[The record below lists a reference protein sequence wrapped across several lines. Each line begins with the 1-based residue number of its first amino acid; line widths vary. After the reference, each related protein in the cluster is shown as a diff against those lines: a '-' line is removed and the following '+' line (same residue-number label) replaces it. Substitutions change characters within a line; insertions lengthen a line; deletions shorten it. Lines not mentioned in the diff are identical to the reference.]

1 MGLLIFMICFI
12 FEIAFVIY
20 SIVQHTKLNKWRM
33 QRVMVSCG
41 ELVIYLLMLIL
52 PGVDFGFR
60 FRMFFIVMGIRILIE
75 GICLLAVRRK
85 AARAKT
91 QETTEMDTAKKPV
104 GAIIGA
110 ISGILVIGF
119 GLIPAF
125 LFTGY
130 DGLQTTGEH
139 QVVEAKVILVDSSR
153 LKSFETDGSNREVPV
168 HFYYP
173 ADMDGTEQYPLV
185 VFSHGAF
192 GYYQSNASTFMEL
205 ASNGY
210 VVVSL
215 DHPNH
220 SFFTEDTEGNLI
232 TVDPNFMNE
241 VFYINED
248 TTSEEEILELFSKWL
263 VIRDA
268 DIEFALDSIIKASAE
283 NALTSSW
290 YLGETQENTILT
302 ILSGVNC
309 DKIGLLGHSLGG
321 AASVSIGRKRSDID
335 AVIDLDG
342 SMDGEILGYD
352 NSQTY
357 EWDGIT
363 YPTALFEEE
372 PYPVPILSIDNEEHH
387 ISAGQMGS
395 LYVNNAVIEHALD
408 GQNTYFVGAGHM
420 NFTDLPLFS
429 PTLASLLGTGSIDE
443 MSCITTMND
452 IVLHYFDQYLKDGEA
467 YTVKESYGSSG
478 NGH

>member
-12 FEIAFVIY
+12 IEIAFAIY
-20 SIVQHTKLNKWRM
+20 SIVQHTKRRKWRM
-33 QRVMVSCG
+33 QRVFVTCG
-41 ELVIYLLMLIL
+41 ELVLYLLMLVL

-60 FRMFFIVMGIRILIE
+60 FRMLFIILVIRILIE
-75 GICLLAVRRK
+75 GLCLLVIECK
-85 AARAKT
+85 ATKVKK
-91 QETTEMDTAKKPV
+91 QEIAEVDTDTIKKPV

-119 GLIPAF
+119 SLIPAF
-125 LFTGY
+125 LFTDY
-130 DGLQTTGEH
+130 DGLQTTGAH
-139 QVVEAKVILVDSSR
+139 QVAEAQAILVDDNR
-153 LKSFETDGSNREVPV
+153 LESFEADGSNREVPV

-173 ADMDGTEQYPLV
+173 ADMDGTEEYPLV

-192 GYYQSNASTFMEL
+192 GYYQSNSSTFMEL

-215 DHPNH
+215 DHPYH

-232 TVDPNFMNE
+232 TVDPSFMNE

-268 DIEFALDSIIKASAE
+268 DIDFVLNSIIEASTE

-290 YLGETQENTILT
+290 FLGETQENTILT

-309 DKIGLLGHSLGG
+309 DKIGLIGHSLGG

-342 SMDGEILGYD
+342 SMGGEILGYD

-408 GQNTYFVGAGHM
+408 G
-420 NFTDLPLFS
+420 
-429 PTLASLLGTGSIDE
+429 
-443 MSCITTMND
+443 
-452 IVLHYFDQYLKDGEA
+452 
-467 YTVKESYGSSG
+467 
-478 NGH
+478 